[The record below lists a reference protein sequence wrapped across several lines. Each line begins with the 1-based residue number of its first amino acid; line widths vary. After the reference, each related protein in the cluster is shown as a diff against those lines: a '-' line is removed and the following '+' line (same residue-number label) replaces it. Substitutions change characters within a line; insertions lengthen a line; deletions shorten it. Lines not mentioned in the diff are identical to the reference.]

1 MNRAVAVTLALFGCS
16 EYGIGE
22 EAPQYDN
29 PAARPVEEG
38 SQTDVIVQVTTPKV
52 DILWM
57 VDNSCSMADD
67 QKMLTD
73 HFPLFM
79 DFFVGSGLDY
89 HIGVTS
95 SDLDGN
101 YNGSKGK
108 LVEIA
113 GARYLVPDTANPIEM
128 FTTMATLGTNGSG
141 TEKGMGAVYLALEIN
156 EETTNS
162 GFYRDEA
169 ALHTIIISDE
179 PDLTPGNVIDQGE
192 FENWYDGLKTDT
204 DERTFSSIVDPQIG
218 SKYKNITLNIGGINW
233 DIKQE
238 QWGFV
243 LEQLGI
249 QAAGLKREYY
259 LSQRP
264 IEGTITVSVEDASG
278 ATYDFVE
285 GILDPATGEL
295 TDTDADG
302 LPDGD
307 WSYESMRNSIT
318 FAEFIP
324 NPLSKVIITYTLLS
338 TQQAAEDFEG

>member
-1 MNRAVAVTLALFGCS
+1 
-16 EYGIGE
+16 
-22 EAPQYDN
+22 
-29 PAARPVEEG
+29 
-38 SQTDVIVQVTTPKV
+38 
-52 DILWM
+52 
-57 VDNSCSMADD
+57 MADD
-67 QKMLTD
+67 QQMLTD

-108 LVEIA
+108 LREVA
-113 GARYLVPDTANPIEM
+113 GARYLVPETANPIEM
-128 FTTMATLGTNGSG
+128 FTTMATMGTTGSG

-156 EETTNS
+156 QDNTNA

-179 PDLTPGNVIDQGE
+179 PDLTPGNVIEQGE
-192 FENWYDGLKTDT
+192 FENWYDGLKADV
-204 DERTFSSIVDPQIG
+204 DDRTFSSIVDPQIG
-218 SKYKNITLNIGGINW
+218 AKYKNITMNIGGITW

-238 QWGFV
+238 QWGLV
-243 LEQLGI
+243 LEQLGV
-249 QAAGLKREYY
+249 QAAGLKREYF
-259 LSQRP
+259 LSQLP
-264 IEGTITVSVEDASG
+264 IEGTITVSVKDVSG

-285 GILDPATGEL
+285 GIADPDTGEL
-295 TDTDADG
+295 TDTNGDG

-307 WSYESMRNSIT
+307 WSYDSTRNSIT

-338 TQQAAEDFEG
+338 TQQSADEFGG